1 MADPTQYRENTEVDE
16 ARLNDPI
23 ERLKNDILLEDIMTE
38 DEFTSIDEEIETL
51 MEDATIFADESPLPD
66 LSVIDEN
73 IYQ

>member
-23 ERLKNDILLEDIMTE
+23 ERLKKDILLEDIMTE

>member
-1 MADPTQYRENTEVDE
+1 MADPTQYRENTEVEE